1 MLFNSPLFILYFLPI
16 FLGVYYL
23 AHKKFKNVVAL
34 LASLLFYAWGAPT
47 FAIILVVSGVF
58 DYYLSQ
64 HLHKVHR
71 KKWLILGIS
80 YNLGTLFLFK
90 YFNFFIE
97 NVHQIFDAIGFGFDA
112 YLELILPIGIS
123 FFTFQKISYLVD
135 VYRGDTKRAGS
146 LLNYLLFV
154 SLFPQLI
161 AGPIVRYK
169 EIAQQLTDRFETD
182 TWQSRLS
189 GLYRFVLGL
198 SKKVLVADALIPLVS
213 NSFGIG
219 DVTSAQAWIGLLA
232 YTMQIYFDFSGYSDM
247 AIGLGR
253 MIGFQFPEN
262 FNWPYIAKGFQD
274 FWGRWH
280 ITLSNFMRDYL
291 YIPLGGNRASS
302 LITTRN
308 LWIVF
313 LLSGLWHGANW
324 TFIVWGAWHGFF
336 LTVDRFTGF
345 FKKLHPMVSRLLTLL
360 LVLLGWV
367 WFRSENISA
376 GTDFFKTLIQFN
388 GSEINITSR
397 QQFVL
402 FLSTAIAITPI
413 ASKKISMTN
422 FESQNNKQ
430 DLLKSLV
437 AFVLLLL
444 CLGQMA
450 LSHGQPF
457 IYFRF

>member
-23 AHKKFKNVVAL
+23 APKRFKNAVAL
-34 LASLLFYAWGAPT
+34 FASLLFYAWGAPT
-47 FAIILVVSGVF
+47 FAIVLVASGML
-58 DYYLSQ
+58 DYFLSQ
-64 HLHKVHR
+64 HLHKIHG

-123 FFTFQKISYLVD
+123 FFTFQKISYLLD
-135 VYRGDTKRAGS
+135 VYRGCTKRADS

-169 EIAQQLTDRFETD
+169 EIAQQLTDRFEKD
-182 TWQSRLS
+182 HWQSRLS
-189 GLYRFVLGL
+189 GLYRFIIGL
-198 SKKVLVADALIPLVS
+198 SKKVLIADALIPLVGE
-213 NSFGIG
+213 SFGAG
-219 DVTSAQAWIGLLA
+219 DVSSLQAWVGLLA

-253 MIGFQFPEN
+253 MMGFRFPEN
-262 FNWPYIAKGFQD
+262 FNWPYVANGFQD
-274 FWGRWH
+274 FWSRWH

-291 YIPLGGNRASS
+291 YIPLGGNRASNI
-302 LITTRN
+302 ITTRN

-336 LTVDRFTGF
+336 LTIDRFTGL
-345 FKKLHPMVSRLLTLL
+345 FKKLRPVVSRLLTFL
-360 LVLLGWV
+360 LVMLGWV

-388 GSEINITSR
+388 GSEFNITSR
-397 QQFVL
+397 QLFVL

-413 ASKKISMTN
+413 ARKKMSMTN

-430 DLLKSLV
+430 DLLKS
-437 AFVLLLL
+437 AFAFALLLL
-444 CLGQMA
+444 SLGQMA